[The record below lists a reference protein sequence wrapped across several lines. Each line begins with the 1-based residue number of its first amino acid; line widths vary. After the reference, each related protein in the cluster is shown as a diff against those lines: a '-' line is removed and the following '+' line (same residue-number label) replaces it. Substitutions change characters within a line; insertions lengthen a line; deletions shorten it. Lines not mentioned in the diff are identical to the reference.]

1 MRAMATVRRIAEIKP
16 IEGADLIQAY
26 RVDGWW
32 VVDKKDQYRVGEPA
46 VYLEVDS
53 WVPHELA
60 PFLSKGKEP
69 RVFEGVPG
77 ERLRTVKLKGQLSQG
92 LLLRP
97 SDLVEVIPVYYNAS
111 DRHALRVYTDME
123 DFVEYQEGD
132 DVSEV
137 LGIKKWE
144 PTLPAQLAGQVRGN
158 FPPEI
163 PKTDQERIQNLR
175 NFHEY
180 QGEYYEI
187 TEKLHG
193 SSCTFYLD
201 MDGIFHVCSRNWDLK
216 PDENNAY
223 WKAAYK
229 YNVEEEM
236 KRLGLTGYAIQ
247 GELCGEGINGNNYKL
262 SLDFFTFDVYKIDEG
277 YLTPYERH
285 DLIEKLGLNHVP
297 IMSTMT
303 PIFHTS
309 AEDLLKQAD
318 GQSTLA
324 TCKREGFVYK
334 SHDSDKTF
342 KVVSNAWLLK
352 YE

>member
-1 MRAMATVRRIAEIKP
+1 MIV
-16 IEGADLIQAY
+16 AY

-32 VVDKKDQYRVGEPA
+32 DVDKKDQYRVGEPTI
-46 VYLEVDS
+46 YLEVDS

-77 ERLRTVKLKGQLSQG
+77 ERLRTVRLKGQLSQG

-97 SDLVEVIPVYYNAS
+97 SDLDQVIPVYYNAS

-123 DFVEYQEGD
+123 DYVEFYEGD

-158 FPPEI
+158 FPAEI
-163 PKTDQERIQNLR
+163 PKTDQERIQNLK
-175 NFHEY
+175 FDQYLGKH
-180 QGEYYEI
+180 YEV

-201 MDGIFHVCSRNWDLK
+201 NDDIFHVCSRNWDLK

-223 WKAAYK
+223 WKAAIK
-229 YNVEEEM
+229 YNLAFEM
-236 KRLGLTGYAIQ
+236 KRLGLNGYAIQ

-262 SLDFFTFDVYKIDEG
+262 DLDFFVFDVYLVGEG
-277 YLTPYERH
+277 YLEPFERQE
-285 DLIEKLGLNHVP
+285 LVRKLGLKHVP
-297 IMSTMT
+297 ILDSN
-303 PIFHTS
+303 HQLHDEV
-309 AEDLLKQAD
+309 EDLLRKAD
-318 GQSTLA
+318 GISMLA
-324 TCKREGFVYK
+324 NCKREGFVYK
-334 SHDSDKTF
+334 ALYSTNSF
-342 KVVSNAWLLK
+342 KVISNAWLLK

>member
-1 MRAMATVRRIAEIKP
+1 MRALATLRKIAEVRP
-16 IEGADLIQAY
+16 IEGADMIVAY

-32 VVDKKDQYRVGEPA
+32 VVDKINAYRVNDP
-46 VYLEVDS
+46 VVFCEVDS

-69 RVFEGVPG
+69 RVFEGVRG

-97 SDLVEVIPVYYNAS
+97 SDLDEFIPVYYNAS
-111 DRHALRVYTDME
+111 DRHALRVYTDID
-123 DFVEYQEGD
+123 DFVEFYEGD

-144 PTLPAQLAGQVRGN
+144 PTLPAQLAGQVEGH
-158 FPPEI
+158 FPQEI
-163 PKTDQERIQNLR
+163 PKTDQERVQNIR
-175 NFHEY
+175 NFSEY
-180 QGEYYEI
+180 QGERYEI

-201 MDGIFHVCSRNWDLK
+201 NDDIFHVCSRNWDLK

-223 WKAAYK
+223 WKAAIK
-229 YNVEEEM
+229 YNAAFEM
-236 KRLGLTGYAIQ
+236 KRLGLNGYAIQ

-262 SLDFFTFDVYKIDEG
+262 GLEFFAFDVYKVGEG
-277 YLTPYERH
+277 YLEAFERH
-285 DLIEKLGLNHVP
+285 DLIEKLGMKHVP
-297 IMSTMT
+297 IMSTLHRLT
-303 PIFHTS
+303 DS
-309 AEDLLKQAD
+309 ADALLQQAD
-318 GQSTLA
+318 GKSTIA
-324 TCKREGFVYK
+324 DCKREGFVYK
-334 SHDSDKTF
+334 SHQSDKTF